1 MGALP
6 GSGEERHG
14 SHSQICSL
22 LRGGF
27 RAPERAQ
34 RPNLHAIVHFFFV
47 MASDFMASSDL
58 AILSFFVASAFM
70 ASSDLP
76 MLLFFMAS
84 DFIPSDF
91 IPSPDLPMLSCAW
104 AAPAMAASESARARK
119 RLRVEGVMTY
129 LGAGRDHPDLM
140 AGAHARDP

>member
-58 AILSFFVASAFM
+58 AILSFFVASDFM
-70 ASSDLP
+70 
-76 MLLFFMAS
+76 
-84 DFIPSDF
+84 
-91 IPSPDLPMLSCAW
+91 PSPDLPMLSCAW

>member
-1 MGALP
+1 MALTLKFARCCEVASALP
-6 GSGEERHG
+6 KERRG
-14 SHSQICSL
+14 PIFTRL
-22 LRGGF
+22 L
-27 RAPERAQ
+27 
-34 RPNLHAIVHFFFV
+34 HFFFV

-58 AILSFFVASAFM
+58 AILSF
-70 ASSDLP
+70 
-76 MLLFFMAS
+76 
-84 DFIPSDF
+84 FIPSDF